1 MHAKF
6 CLLSQCSNYI
16 GQNYSKNIPRLP
28 NVWFCSVC
36 TLMFMLINVNFH
48 VIDFLKYK
56 AKLKNF
62 DFEIDTKQYWL
73 LPEIILMIMK
83 FL

>member
-1 MHAKF
+1 
-6 CLLSQCSNYI
+6 
-16 GQNYSKNIPRLP
+16 
-28 NVWFCSVC
+28 
-36 TLMFMLINVNFH
+36 MFMLINVNFH